1 MRLSLIALA
10 ILGMSGQVPAFADTT
25 TRIVTPK
32 GYVAFI
38 VGDDWAAL
46 SVQSKLPVASA
57 VYQIPNPA
65 DAGTPESTN
74 LALVLYD
81 LTTKRGQRR
90 FASPVTMYGEGQPVE
105 SQIGAWTVYRQKG
118 KQNGVPYTIVDAVRK
133 DVGEVAA
140 SVRLAWPRLPGND
153 AKYDEQ
159 MEHTLRSFLASVQ
172 GHVGPWT
179 PREDEVIH
187 RPREGQ

>member
-1 MRLSLIALA
+1 
-10 ILGMSGQVPAFADTT
+10 
-25 TRIVTPK
+25 
-32 GYVAFI
+32 
-38 VGDDWAAL
+38 
-46 SVQSKLPVASA
+46 
-57 VYQIPNPA
+57 
-65 DAGTPESTN
+65 
-74 LALVLYD
+74 
-81 LTTKRGQRR
+81 
-90 FASPVTMYGEGQPVE
+90 
-105 SQIGAWTVYRQKG
+105 VYRQKG